1 MIYIGRL
8 IDDEVLEDYIDS
20 EDSGLMSAREFQYDY
35 IECIHEQPLAFD
47 VDMVLEQLENYGKFK
62 GVLKLD
68 DDKCENYILVSDA
81 KQIVRGRGL
90 GGVLGYLK
98 ENKELVKDCSTCK
111 NNVEY
116 PPPHTCD
123 ICTSLDQEEEYE
135 MWEEKDN
142 NE

>member
-1 MIYIGRL
+1 MIYIGRFIDADKL
-8 IDDEVLEDYIDS
+8 INRLEDLASY
-20 EDSGLMSAREFQYDY
+20 EKLDY
-35 IECIHEQPLAFD
+35 IQEVMDEPTAFNID
-47 VDMVLEQLENYGKFK
+47 IVFMQFEDYGKYK

-68 DDKCENYILVSDA
+68 DDKCENYIPVSVA

-98 ENKELVKDCSTCK
+98 ENDEVVKDCSTCK

-135 MWEEKDN
+135 MWEEKN
-142 NE
+142 G

>member
-1 MIYIGRL
+1 MIYIGRFIDADKL
-8 IDDEVLEDYIDS
+8 INRLEDLASY
-20 EDSGLMSAREFQYDY
+20 EKLDY
-35 IECIHEQPLAFD
+35 IQEVMDEPTAFNI
-47 VDMVLEQLENYGKFK
+47 DMIFMQFEDYGKYK

-68 DDKCENYILVSDA
+68 DDKCENYIPVSVA

-98 ENKELVKDCSTCK
+98 ENDEVVKDCSTCK

-116 PPPHTCD
+116 PPPYTCD

-135 MWEEKDN
+135 MWEEK
-142 NE
+142 

>member
-1 MIYIGRL
+1 MRL
-8 IDDEVLEDYIDS
+8 ICAEKLMRDIIKIFHCKPFIEVGNTYEYVDKIIDNELTAFDIDIVLDQLEDY
-20 EDSGLMSAREFQYDY
+20 
-35 IECIHEQPLAFD
+35 
-47 VDMVLEQLENYGKFK
+47 GKYK
-62 GVLKLD
+62 GILKCD
-68 DDKCENYILVSDA
+68 GDNCENYIPVSMA
-81 KQIVRGRGL
+81 KQIVRGKGL

-98 ENKELVKDCSTCK
+98 EDDRVIKDCSTCK

>member
-1 MIYIGRL
+1 MIYIGRFIDADKL
-8 IDDEVLEDYIDS
+8 INRLEDLASY
-20 EDSGLMSAREFQYDY
+20 EKLDY
-35 IECIHEQPLAFD
+35 IQEVMDEPTVFNI
-47 VDMVLEQLENYGKFK
+47 DMVFMQFEDYGKYK

-68 DDKCENYILVSDA
+68 DDKCENYISLSVA

-98 ENKELVKDCSTCK
+98 EIDEVVKDCSTCK

-135 MWEEKDN
+135 MWEGKE
-142 NE
+142 